1 MSKIIKQFKNEIDL
15 KAKEHFGEDSNSY
28 KMYEF
33 IKSSFPESMKT
44 LRGDFNINHNGKDEN
59 LVLYAP
65 NKEVHILMYLLAM
78 MVGDSRDKIEGMSL
92 AQDLDGLISKM
103 LTLINKESHNKKD
116 LENFNSY
123 LTLLLNLLSNFKLN
137 IVDIFTGETLVSKQY
152 DLLKVGIEEVTID
165 EENNIEVLTNTE
177 KISALLYAL
186 LGGELNNVILN
197 TGNIKSIQ
205 SVLDYLLD
213 ITIGTTELYKK
224 ENDTYN
230 KITDEVERK
239 SSYRPQVVENSQNKI
254 VTSLLLPK
262 NIYIK
267 SSENTYEPLYRADI
281 NLGYEDF
288 DGLGT
293 EYDRDSNYYN
303 LTETL
308 GGYPVLTR
316 VLEGD
321 TPLIREIKHIL
332 TSVNKHLIFHK
343 PVGQDFTL
351 LVEREEVTRP
361 DLQQEITFTEGDTAV
376 VKYQNTD
383 IQEYLTVPSEEVN
396 NIEHL
401 ENKLWKP
408 YKSTTGVQTHKNY
421 FAVFRYY
428 KEDLDVIRY
437 AGHFKITETGATIS
451 HTTYNN
457 FSIPT
462 IFNDTYYS
470 STGTFSYSHVSD
482 IDVTNIEIIINNQT
496 YEVGTDISIKDIF
509 NREVYKLRF
518 SYNNTNKKIEVNT
531 TLSKEVAY
539 NTYYVYVGFKF
550 YYDNNATI
558 TLYRGIDPLQDDFT
572 KRRLPTP
579 TVENNGVSKTYTYIG
594 EMKTTTIDGEEYEY
608 IDPVLSNGRVQPIS
622 EVKIENQR
630 IEGAHTSIN
639 TRVPED
645 TTYTENVQRNLE
657 DSVETTTVT
666 LISRRTD
673 SVNRYVYFK
682 QVKAPFIDSYELAEA
697 VSIQRNFAD
706 VKFGIS
712 SYGFTTVGDNKVR
725 QIIPKLH
732 YKNTDGKDVKMFIE
746 PGNADFT
753 TTRLTDNGTVVDS
766 QANEYTYLSDT
777 GVYKYTLDID
787 NVFNTKLTFPNTTYT
802 LIKNTSGLLT
812 TYVKVPVNSS
822 DVVSSMTGLATYNQF
837 VEGSNNTLKGYL
849 EDQDIYKLFDI
860 KLTQLENKFTVKRKQ
875 GAILGE
881 LSGLTMDITMPSKV
895 SKGSYSWTGNAT
907 LRRVGHTTISTTHT
921 LPKSTLENET
931 SATTVVI
938 LPQVEQVS
946 TTGVERENFY
956 VITAANINKVITT
969 LNVNKV
975 VNGHSKS
982 FTLSKHKDVSV
993 AGSGTIIYGIKIG
1006 QPQQDAPTT
1015 TVESSIG
1022 APQFMF
1028 SLPIA
1033 PSWSQEFTLYA
1044 ISMRSKVRLNKA
1056 LEVGE
1061 SEPVI
1066 ATSRLSV
1073 VSGNPEYNKN
1083 ISLYTVNAVSNTG
1096 TTLPSEVYNNIKW
1109 NNSSTNRV
1117 PIPYTDLSPIQG
1129 DTTRVIVD
1137 IKPKYKVGIYDSTT
1151 VNIINEKEVNI
1162 AGSGTYHF
1170 YRLHSIRTL
1179 ISGLKNNT
1187 SVTRAGITSSDY
1199 NQLGVKITSTAQTID
1214 RLFPVNSTNTATCT
1228 IHEPVER
1235 ITVSGVPLSN
1245 FTLHS
1250 PEGDGYTYT
1259 KQTNYS
1265 NGSVDLYIKGT
1276 YLPTNM
1282 NKHVST
1288 TNIENISIPLSY
1300 TITYEFRDNTPN
1312 KSVTLSGVGLDIN
1325 TKVKVGV
1332 GLRKKYI
1339 GFYYGFDGYT
1349 DLPSLE
1355 FMRLAQRLPSENTPL
1370 NAGLLYEEILN
1381 AEYGESR
1388 YYQPYMTELVSQG
1401 TITTI
1406 NPPNTPYIFNS
1417 LPSRD
1422 EILSFPKDAI
1432 IYVQLLSNQN
1442 YYRIYKVTD
1451 TLVDLNKLI

>member
-1 MSKIIKQFKNEIDL
+1 VSKIIKQFKNEIDL

-44 LRGDFNINHNGKDEN
+44 LRGDFNINHSGKEEN

-103 LTLINKESHNKKD
+103 LTLINKERHNKKD

-137 IVDIFTGETLVSKQY
+137 IVDIFTGETLISKQY

-205 SVLDYLLD
+205 SILDYLLD

-239 SSYRPQVVENSQNKI
+239 SSYRPQVIENSQNKI

-293 EYDRDSNYYN
+293 WYDRDSNYYN

-361 DLQQEITFTEGDTAV
+361 DLQQEITFTGDTAV

-383 IQEYLTVPSEEVN
+383 IQEYLTVPDSEVE

-401 ENKLWKP
+401 ENKLWEP
-408 YKSTTGVQTHKNY
+408 YNSTTGVQTHKDY

-451 HTTYNN
+451 HITYDN
-457 FSIPT
+457 FSTPT
-462 IFNDTYYS
+462 IFDDTYYS
-470 STGTFSYSHVSD
+470 STSTFSYSHVSD
-482 IDVTNIEIIINNQT
+482 IDVEKIEIIINNQI
-496 YEVGTDISIKDIF
+496 YEVDTDISIKDTS
-509 NREVYKLRF
+509 NQEVYNLRF
-518 SYNNTNKKIEVNT
+518 SHDNTHKKIVVET
-531 TLSKEVAY
+531 TLSKEVDY
-539 NTYYVYVGFKF
+539 NTYNVYVGFKF
-550 YYDNNATI
+550 HYDNGANV
-558 TLYRGIDPLQDDFT
+558 TLHRSIDPLQDDFT
-572 KRRLPTP
+572 KRRLPMP
-579 TVENNGVSKTYTYIG
+579 TVENNEVSKTYTYMG
-594 EMKTTTIDGEEYEY
+594 EKKTTTIDGEEYEY

-630 IEGAHTSIN
+630 VEGAHTSIS
-639 TRVPED
+639 TRVPKD

-673 SVNRYVYFK
+673 SVNRYIYFK

-732 YKNTDGKDVKMFIE
+732 YKNTDGKDIRMFIE
-746 PGNADFT
+746 TGNADFT
-753 TTRLTDNGTVVDS
+753 TTRLTDDGTVIDS
-766 QANEYTYLSDT
+766 QANKYTYLSDT

-822 DVVSSMTGLATYNQF
+822 DVVSSMTNLATYNQF

-860 KLTQLENKFTVKRKQ
+860 KLTQLENKFTVKRN
-875 GAILGE
+875 AVLGE

-921 LPKSTLENET
+921 LPKSILENAASEST
-931 SATTVVI
+931 IEI

-1028 SLPIA
+1028 SLPTA

-1044 ISMRSKVRLNKA
+1044 ISMRNKVRLNKA

-1073 VSGNPEYNKN
+1073 VSGQPEYNKN

-1096 TTLPSEVYNNIKW
+1096 TALPSEVYNNIKW

-1117 PIPYTDLSPIQG
+1117 PIPYTDLSPRQG

-1137 IKPKYKVGIYDSTT
+1137 IKPKYKVGIYDDTT
-1151 VNIINEKEVNI
+1151 ANIINEKEVNI
-1162 AGSGTYHF
+1162 VGSRTCNF
-1170 YRLHSIRTL
+1170 YRLYSIGDL
-1179 ISGLKNNT
+1179 LNGLKNST

-1199 NQLGVKITSTAQTID
+1199 NQLWVKITSTPQTIY
-1214 RLFPVNSTNTATCT
+1214 RLFPAIGTDNATCT
-1228 IHEPVER
+1228 IHEPVKS
-1235 ITVSGVPLSN
+1235 ITVSGIPLSN

-1250 PEGDGYTYT
+1250 PKEDGYTYT
-1259 KQTNYS
+1259 KQTGYV
-1265 NGSVDLYIKGT
+1265 NGSVDLFIKGT

-1300 TITYEFRDNTPN
+1300 TITYKFSDNTPSE
-1312 KSVTLSGVGLDIN
+1312 SVTLSGVKLWVN

-1339 GFYYGFDGYT
+1339 GYIYNEDSY

-1355 FMRLAQRLPSENTPL
+1355 FKRLAQRLPSENTPL
-1370 NAGLLYEEILN
+1370 NAGLLYEEQGGALQ
-1381 AEYGESR
+1381 
-1388 YYQPYMTELVSQG
+1388 YYQPYMTELVNYGLSAG
-1401 TITTI
+1401 A
-1406 NPPNTPYIFNS
+1406 PDTPYVFDS
-1417 LPSRD
+1417 MPSRD
-1422 EILSFPKDAI
+1422 EILSFPRGEL
-1432 IYVQLLSNQN
+1432 IYVRDNN
-1442 YYRIYKVTD
+1442 PIYYRTYKVTD

>member
-15 KAKEHFGEDSNSY
+15 KAKENFGEDSNSY

-44 LRGDFNINHNGKDEN
+44 LRGDFNISHNGEDEN

-78 MVGDSRDKIEGMSL
+78 MVGDSRDKIEGMGL
-92 AQDLDGLISKM
+92 TQDLDGLISKM

-123 LTLLLNLLSNFKLN
+123 LALLLNLLSNFKLN
-137 IVDIFTGETLVSKQY
+137 IVDIFTGETLISRQY
-152 DLLKVGIEEVTID
+152 DLLKVGIEEVTVD
-165 EENNIEVLTNTE
+165 EENSIEVLTNTE
-177 KISALLYAL
+177 KITALLHAL

-197 TGNIKSIQ
+197 TGDIKSIQ
-205 SVLDYLLD
+205 TVLDYLLD

-224 ENDTYN
+224 ENDTYS
-230 KITDEVERK
+230 KITDEAERK
-239 SSYRPQVVENSQNKI
+239 SSYRPQVIENSQNKI

-308 GGYPVLTR
+308 GGYPVLAR

-321 TPLIREIKHIL
+321 TPLIREVKHIL

-361 DLQQEITFTEGDTAV
+361 DLQQEITFTGDTAV

-383 IQEYLTVPSEEVN
+383 IQEYLTVPISEVE

-401 ENKLWKP
+401 ENTLWEP
-408 YKSTTGVQTHKNY
+408 YNSTTGVQTHKDY

-451 HTTYNN
+451 HITYNN

-470 STGTFSYSHVSD
+470 STSTFSYSHVSD
-482 IDVTNIEIIINNQT
+482 INVTKIEIMINNQT
-496 YEVGTDISIKDIF
+496 YEVDTDISIKDVF
-509 NREVYKLRF
+509 DREVYNLRF
-518 SYNNTNKKIEVNT
+518 LHDNTNKKIVVNT

-539 NTYYVYVGFKF
+539 NTYNVYVGFKF
-550 YYDNNATI
+550 YYDSSANV
-558 TLYRGIDPLQDDFT
+558 TLYRSIDPLQDDFT

-579 TVENNGVSKTYTYIG
+579 TVENNEVSKTYTYIG

-622 EVKIENQR
+622 EVKIENQQV
-630 IEGAHTSIN
+630 EGAYTSIIA
-639 TRVPED
+639 RVPEN
-645 TTYTENVQRNLE
+645 TSYTKNVQRNLE

-666 LISRRTD
+666 LISMRTD
-673 SVNRYVYFK
+673 SVSRLIYFK
-682 QVKAPFIDSYELAEA
+682 QVKAPFIDSHELAEA

-712 SYGFTTVGDNKVR
+712 SYGSTKVGDNKVR
-725 QIIPKLH
+725 QIRPELN
-732 YKNTDGKDVKMFIE
+732 YKNTSGKDVKMFIE

-766 QANEYTYLSDT
+766 QANNYTYLSDT

-822 DVVSSMTGLATYNQF
+822 DVVSSMTNLATYNQF
-837 VEGSNNTLKGYL
+837 VEGSNNTFKGYL
-849 EDQDIYKLFDI
+849 EGQDIDELFDI
-860 KLTQLENKFTVKRKQ
+860 KLTQLKNKFTVKQK
-875 GAILGE
+875 INTVLGE
-881 LSGLTMDITMPSKV
+881 LSGLAMNITMPSKV
-895 SKGSYSWTGNAT
+895 SKGNYSWTGNAT
-907 LRRVGHTTISTTHT
+907 LRRVGQTTISTTHT
-921 LPKSTLENET
+921 LPKSNLESET
-931 SATTVVI
+931 STSTILI

-946 TTGVERENFY
+946 TTGAERENFY
-956 VITAANINKVITT
+956 VITAANIEKVITT

-975 VNGHSKS
+975 INGHSKS

-993 AGSGTIIYGIKIG
+993 PDSGTIILGIIIDP
-1006 QPQQDAPTT
+1006 PQQEEPTT
-1015 TVESSIG
+1015 TTEASIG
-1022 APQFMF
+1022 APRFVF
-1028 SLPIA
+1028 KTWLV
-1033 PSWSQEFTLYA
+1033 PSWSQEFSDYA
-1044 ISMRSKVRLNKA
+1044 TSMERRVRLNKV

-1061 SEPVI
+1061 SELAI

-1073 VSGNPEYNKN
+1073 VSGQPEYNKN

-1096 TTLPSEVYNNIKW
+1096 IASPFEVYGVIKGNIKW
-1109 NNSSTNRV
+1109 NNSLNNRI
-1117 PIPYTDLSPIQG
+1117 PIPYTDLSPRQG

-1137 IKPKYKVGIYDSTT
+1137 IKPKYKVGIYDDINK
-1151 VNIINEKEVNI
+1151 NIVNEKEVNI
-1162 AGSGTYHF
+1162 MGSGTY
-1170 YRLHSIRTL
+1170 YYDRVHSIGDL
-1179 ISGLKNNT
+1179 ISGLKNST
-1187 SVTRAGITSSDY
+1187 SVTRDPITSSAY
-1199 NQLGVKITSTAQTID
+1199 NYLSVGITSTAQIID
-1214 RLFPVNSTNTATCT
+1214 RLFLATDIDAATCT
-1228 IHEPVER
+1228 IHEPVKS
-1235 ITVSGVPLSN
+1235 ITVTGIPLSN
-1245 FTLHS
+1245 FTLHF
-1250 PEGDGYTYT
+1250 PKADGYTYGKHT
-1259 KQTNYS
+1259 TPEYNI
-1265 NGSVDLYIKGT
+1265 GSVALYIQGT
-1276 YLPTNM
+1276 HLPTNM
-1282 NKHVST
+1282 NNYVST
-1288 TNIENISIPLSY
+1288 TNIEKISIPLSY
-1300 TITYEFRDNTPN
+1300 AIIYEFSDNTPR
-1312 KSVTLSGVGLDIN
+1312 KIVTLSGVKLEIN

-1339 GFYYGFDGYT
+1339 GYIYNENTYT
-1349 DLPSLE
+1349 VPSLKFE
-1355 FMRLAQRLPSENTPL
+1355 RIAQRLPSGNTPL
-1370 NAGLLYEEILN
+1370 NAGLLYEEGETASLN
-1381 AEYGESR
+1381 
-1388 YYQPYMTELVSQG
+1388 YYQPYMTELVYQG
-1401 TITTI
+1401 RIT
-1406 NPPNTPYIFNS
+1406 NPPYNTIIFPS
-1417 LPSRD
+1417 YPSRD
-1422 EILSFPKDAI
+1422 EILSLPKDTIIAI
-1432 IYVQLLSNQN
+1432 KSTSTPIS
-1442 YYRIYKVTD
+1442 YRVYKVTD
-1451 TLVDLNKLI
+1451 TLVDLNKLV